1 MDKYRTV
8 SPFSNYLPP
17 DLFSGLVG
25 RTRELEEIR
34 SAFQRDTRGVIVLG
48 AAGVGKTTLVSM
60 FVRQFRD
67 QFPGGIYG
75 SAASWA
81 ESPTHLISR
90 VLSSVP
96 KEITLLVIDDAEVL
110 DNAGIIELQSY
121 VESHASLRVILTSRH
136 DLPLPTQFR
145 RIYLSGLNREEF
157 LELLNLR
164 NAFVHGKFDEVLV
177 ERLFQVAG
185 GNALFANLAV
195 DAVRNGI
202 VGSWEELFQHLRS
215 YSTSG
220 IVGLD
225 GQPLTQESVEYKHI
239 IVDVSTTNSKIFQM
253 LKKDP
258 ELSWKLPPRK
268 FEEIVA
274 EILENQGYEVELTPA
289 SGDGGLDIYAAKKDG
304 LGKFL
309 FLVECKRYV
318 PPNKV
323 GIEIARSLYGVVQSK
338 KATAGAIVTTSFFT
352 SGAESFQREVQHQM
366 SLHDYII
373 LQKWIKD
380 FPLRREGD
388 AA

>member
-17 DLFSGLVG
+17 DLLSGLVG

-34 SAFQRDTRGVIVLG
+34 SAFQRDIRGVMVLG

-60 FVRQFRD
+60 FFRQYRD
-67 QFPGGIYG
+67 QFPGGVYG

-81 ESPTHLISR
+81 ESPTHLINR

-96 KEITLLVIDDAEVL
+96 KEITLLVIDDAEAL

-121 VESHASLRVILTSRH
+121 VQEHSSLRVILTSRH
-136 DLPLPTQFR
+136 DLPLPTQFH
-145 RIYLSGLNREEF
+145 RIHLSGLNREEF
-157 LELLNLR
+157 SELLNLR
-164 NAFVHGKFDEVLV
+164 NAIVHGKFDEALA
-177 ERLFQVAG
+177 ERLFKVAG

-202 VGSWEELFQHLRS
+202 VSSWEELFQHLRA
-215 YSTSG
+215 YSTPG
-220 IVGLD
+220 IVGID
-225 GQPLTQESVEYKHI
+225 GQPLTQESGEYKRI
-239 IVDVSTTNSKIFQM
+239 IIDVSATNSKIFQI

-274 EILENQGYEVELTPA
+274 EILEHQGYEVELTPA
-289 SGDGGLDIYAAKKDG
+289 SGDGGFDIYAAKKEG

-323 GIEIARSLYGVVQSK
+323 GVEIARSLYGVVQSK

-380 FPLRREGD
+380 FPLRRDGS